1 HSFNPSSASPASL
14 ATASDYIQPVIP
26 DTGLERMLEVDDLT
40 LAELRPFHQTKTD
53 TKLAQS
59 WRYDKF
65 FYESRDSA
73 ISPRKTDN
81 GSSRRTNHGK
91 TFDFSVPGRLASSA
105 PSPVV
110 ERKER
115 EVALVAPM
123 HLARPSCPPKL
134 HSGEELWWPMN
145 DKGDIR
151 IHVYLCTSAPSSAQQ
166 LVRCFNLRDLFG
178 REMLPALDSLG
189 KPSSHGTRGLRPG
202 AVLPVPGRSVAS
214 EFPRRSPSTYS
225 PFHPASSCTPIPLRR
240 SPSNYPAERISPELA
255 TKLPILGATLTQQV
269 RRVRPRDKIVVPMP
283 YPRAWPETV
292 RYLSSGQPDFL
303 SEAVRCNISNLG
315 GRVLMAHSAV

>member
-1 HSFNPSSASPASL
+1 
-14 ATASDYIQPVIP
+14 
-26 DTGLERMLEVDDLT
+26 TGLERMSQVDDLT
-40 LAELRPFHQTKTD
+40 LAELRPFPQLKTD
-53 TKLAQS
+53 TELAQC
-59 WRYDKF
+59 WRHDKF
-65 FYESRDSA
+65 FYKSRDSA
-73 ISPRKTDN
+73 LNSKTTDY
-81 GSSRRTNHGK
+81 GSSRRISHGNP
-91 TFDFSVPGRLASSA
+91 FGFSTPGRLASSGL
-105 PSPVV
+105 SPIV
-110 ERKER
+110 ERKGR

-123 HLARPSCPPKL
+123 HLARPACPPRL

-178 REMLPALDSLG
+178 RELLPASSPLG
-189 KPSSHGTRGLRPG
+189 KPSSRTIRGLRPG
-202 AVLPVPGRSVAS
+202 AVLPVPGRQSVAS
-214 EFPRRSPSTYS
+214 EYPRRSPSTHS
-225 PFHPASSCTPIPLRR
+225 PFLPASSCTPIPLRR
-240 SPSNYPAERISPELA
+240 SPSKYPAERISHELA
-255 TKLPILGATLTQQV
+255 TKLPILGATLTQEV

-315 GRVLMAHSAV
+315 GRVLMAHSAL